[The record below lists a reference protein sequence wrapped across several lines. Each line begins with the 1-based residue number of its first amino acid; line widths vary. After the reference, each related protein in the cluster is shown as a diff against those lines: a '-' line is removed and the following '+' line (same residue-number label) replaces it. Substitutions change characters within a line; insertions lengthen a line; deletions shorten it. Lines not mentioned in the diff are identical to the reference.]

1 MSAPGPP
8 SGPSQVPID
17 PAGAAES
24 NTARIVSIVTVFHV
38 IALTTIALRIY
49 ARVWVIRNPGAD
61 DWVMLLCAACAMG
74 GWSIFIIQ
82 AHYGLGKHQD
92 TIETP
97 DFKIFQHA
105 GFWQSI
111 ISAAGALM
119 WLKISIALNLL
130 RLSQNKWYTW
140 SLWATIGLTA
150 IYCIGGMFPFFL
162 RCRPMAGFWDKSLKP
177 DCYDIQLFITFGII
191 NTAFNIFTDVVL
203 ATLPIPIIWNLQMK
217 RRVRL
222 SVIVI
227 LSLGYF
233 AVAMGIVKAIYQIAY
248 GSNPDK
254 TFEQSVQFWGFLQLQ
269 LGIIAACAPALKPL
283 VSRFLKLS
291 TAGDHR
297 YPSGRSQP
305 PGSIGLQTIGG
316 SGPARRHTMKP
327 SFESDER
334 VSGGSDGGSLG
345 GAGSKGQNEISV
357 QGAFY
362 KHGEGGSEER
372 ILEDQSGRMG
382 PQRVKGIMRT
392 TEVIVQ

>member
-17 PAGAAES
+17 PARAAES

-140 SLWATIGLTA
+140 SLWATI
-150 IYCIGGMFPFFL
+150 
-162 RCRPMAGFWDKSLKP
+162 
-177 DCYDIQLFITFGII
+177 
-191 NTAFNIFTDVVL
+191 AFNIFTDVVL

-227 LSLGYF
+227 LSLGY
-233 AVAMGIVKAIYQIAY
+233 
-248 GSNPDK
+248 
-254 TFEQSVQFWGFLQLQ
+254 FLQLQ

>member
-1 MSAPGPP
+1 MSASGPP
-8 SGPSQVPID
+8 SGPSQAPID
-17 PAGAAES
+17 PARAAES

-38 IALTTIALRIY
+38 LALTTIALRIY
-49 ARVWVIRNPGAD
+49 ARVWVIRSPGAD
-61 DWVMLLCAACAMG
+61 DWVMLLCAVCAMG

-140 SLWATIGLTA
+140 SLWATI
-150 IYCIGGMFPFFL
+150 
-162 RCRPMAGFWDKSLKP
+162 
-177 DCYDIQLFITFGII
+177 
-191 NTAFNIFTDVVL
+191 AFNIFTDVVL

-222 SVIVI
+222 SVIAI

-233 AVAMGIVKAIYQIAY
+233 AVAMGVVKAIYQIAY

-297 YPSGRSQP
+297 YPSGRSQA

-316 SGPARRHTMKP
+316 SGPARRHTRKP

-372 ILEDQSGRMG
+372 ILEDQLGCMG